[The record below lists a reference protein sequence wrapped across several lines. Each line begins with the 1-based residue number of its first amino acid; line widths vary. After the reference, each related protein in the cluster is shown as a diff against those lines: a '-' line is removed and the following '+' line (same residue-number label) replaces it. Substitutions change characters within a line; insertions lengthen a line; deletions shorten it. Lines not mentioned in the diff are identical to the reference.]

1 MAVTPSSIKL
11 LFPELED
18 VPDERVELFIEMAE
32 RRVSREA
39 WGVRADDGVRYLT
52 AHLLTQSAKGA
63 KAAAGPVASVSVGD
77 VSQSYAVSGAVTESS
92 LGATP
97 YGREFLELRG
107 LVFASRV
114 V

>member
-11 LFPELED
+11 LFPELASVLD
-18 VPDERVELFIEMAE
+18 DRVSLFIAMAE
-32 RRVSREA
+32 RRVSRDA
-39 WGVRADDGVRYLT
+39 WGSRADDGVSYLT
-52 AHLLTQSAKGA
+52 AHLLTQSAAGA
-63 KAAAGPVASVSVGD
+63 KAKAGPVASVSVGE
-77 VSQSYAVSGAVTESS
+77 VSQSYAVSGAVTETS

-114 V
+114 I